1 MSQGA
6 SAYARTAK
14 ATQSPREL
22 EASLLIR
29 AALRFQAI
37 HDNWKEKASQLD
49 DALLYNRK
57 LWTILVSSVTSPGN
71 PLPAPIRQNIAN
83 IGIFMFNQTIQALAE
98 PAPEKL
104 APMIFINKEIAAG
117 LNNMP
122 AAASKE

>member
-29 AALRFQAI
+29 AALRFQTI
-37 HDNWKEKASQLD
+37 HDNWEEKAHQLD

-57 LWTILVSSVTSPGN
+57 LWTILVSSVTGAGN
-71 PLPAPIRQNIAN
+71 PLPASIRQNIAN
-83 IGIFMFNQTIQALAE
+83 IGIFMFNQTIQAMAE
-98 PAPEKL
+98 PGPAKL

-117 LNNMP
+117 LNSMP
-122 AAASKE
+122 VSNEK

>member
-37 HDNWKEKASQLD
+37 HDNWEEKAHQLD

-57 LWTILVSSVTSPGN
+57 LWTILVSSVTGAGN

-83 IGIFMFNQTIQALAE
+83 IGIFMFNQTIQAMAE
-98 PAPEKL
+98 PGPAKL

-117 LNNMP
+117 LN
-122 AAASKE
+122 AAPVSSEK